1 MQQQIEQCGN
11 IECALA
17 EATRLFPK
25 WPENDLY
32 TEAQHILEFGM
43 MPEHSCEAECPNCE
57 ALDASQVPGSICGDC
72 YVAMKDNAIATPFAK
87 NH

>member
-11 IECALA
+11 IECALT

-32 TEAQHILEFGM
+32 AEAQQILKFGM
-43 MPEHSCEAECPNCE
+43 MPAHSCEAECSYCIE
-57 ALDASQVPGSICGDC
+57 AKAQGYTTCADCHIAS
-72 YVAMKDNAIATPFAK
+72 KDNGIDFPFAK